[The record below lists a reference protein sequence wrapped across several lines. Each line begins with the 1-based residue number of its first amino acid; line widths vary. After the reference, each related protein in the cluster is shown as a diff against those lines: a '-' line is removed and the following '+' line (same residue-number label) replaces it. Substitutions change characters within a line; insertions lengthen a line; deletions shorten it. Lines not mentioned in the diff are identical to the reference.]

1 MAQIMKRIVILIDG
15 TWDQEGA
22 GNSTNV
28 ARLDPSNA
36 AAGAPLISAVAP
48 DGIAQTV
55 VYHKGVGADPDFLKH
70 WLGGSVGLGLKKIIL
85 DAYASIVDLYAH
97 GDDIF
102 VLGFSRGAYAARA
115 LVGMIGASGIA
126 RRSENADL
134 EIAWANYRVDPA
146 TRAKPQMASGSDK
159 QAIGKLEELRGQGG
173 LQPDNRVKCVGV
185 WDTVGSYGVP
195 AGFGLTALARYIA
208 LVTLGFHDT
217 SFGDHVDVGLH
228 AVAIDERRRP
238 FVPTFWTIKKG
249 MRPKGHVEQ
258 TWFAGEH
265 GNIGG
270 GEADPRLSNEA
281 LIWMIARL
289 QALTGLAFEMDAVRD
304 VAIEAG
310 LDGEVYDSTIGWLID
325 HAWPHLRKILSPD
338 AIMHYAFTSEA
349 DRTKEHINERV
360 HWSASRKRGHP
371 CTVFGIPNAIYNPAN
386 LLHDIPADKIAE
398 MTIEEQSAHSAV
410 S

>member
-1 MAQIMKRIVILIDG
+1 MALTMKRIIILIDG
-15 TWDQEGA
+15 TWDEEGA
-22 GNSTNV
+22 GNCTNV
-28 ARLDPSNA
+28 ARLDPSNTD
-36 AAGAPLISAVAP
+36 AGAPLISSVAP
-48 DGIAQTV
+48 DGIAQKV

-70 WLGGSVGLGLKKIIL
+70 LLGGSIGFGLKQIIL
-85 DAYASIVDLYAH
+85 DAYASIVDLYTH

-126 RRSENADL
+126 RQSGDTNL

-146 TRAKPQMASGSDK
+146 ARADPESASSGDK
-159 QAIGKLEELRGQGG
+159 QTISKLDALRGQGA

-208 LVTLGFHDT
+208 LITLGFHDT
-217 SFGDHVDVGLH
+217 SFGYHVEVGLH

-238 FVPTFWTIKKG
+238 FVPTFWTIQKG
-249 MRPKGHVEQ
+249 MQPKGHVEQ

-289 QALTGLAFEMDAVRD
+289 QALTGLAFEADAVHD
-304 VAIEAG
+304 VAAKAG
-310 LDGEVYDSTIGWLID
+310 LDGEVYDSTIGWPID

-338 AIMHYAFTSEA
+338 AIIHGALTSQA
-349 DRTKEHINERV
+349 DPTKEHINERV
-360 HWSASRKRGHP
+360 HWSALRKRGRP
-371 CTVFGIPNAIYNPAN
+371 CTVFGTANAIYDPAN
-386 LLHDIPADKIAE
+386 LPHDIPADKIAP
-398 MTIEEQSAHSAV
+398 MTIEEQTAYRVMS
-410 S
+410 